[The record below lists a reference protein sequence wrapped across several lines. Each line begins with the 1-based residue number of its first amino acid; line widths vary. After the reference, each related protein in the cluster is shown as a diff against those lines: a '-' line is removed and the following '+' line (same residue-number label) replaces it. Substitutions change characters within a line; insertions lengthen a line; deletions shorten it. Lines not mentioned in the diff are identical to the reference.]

1 MIGNFIVVKMKKCF
15 IPFLILGISLLY
27 SCTEEAEEIIAEE
40 DEAIVDEAPS
50 NVEKVEME
58 FKAGNDA
65 VSRTILTTDNAVN
78 WEAGDAISLF
88 DPDSNNKFTTSS
100 SGASVTFTGSAQDN
114 QDTYYA
120 LYPYDA
126 EATISGSIITTTLPA
141 EQTAREGSFDKMLNP
156 SVAKSGND
164 KILKFKNACA
174 VVKFTLGSVPDGKN
188 IVKAM
193 FRGNNGESL
202 AGPIQIDASSET
214 PVANVQT
221 DFAGTEV
228 TLSGEFTSGK
238 TYYFVTV
245 PAVLTSGLTLVFYDG
260 NNHEGKKVGQ
270 KSTTLTAGRILNLG
284 EVTPGDFVPSQG
296 YEIINDVYHI
306 YNADGLIKWATQNDA
321 KSSNVIL
328 QADIDMSGEEWTP
341 IGSGMSYGYSGDF
354 DGNGKYIKNLKVN
367 VTAGNA
373 GFFGGLA
380 EGAKVHD
387 IKFTGAEIT
396 GSSSVGVI
404 AGESLGIIDRCNVRN
419 SKVTGNNA
427 GGITGNNSVQV
438 NNCNVQDVIINGNYA
453 GGISGVSHG
462 KIEYC
467 TVSGKDTHT
476 QITATGSNNRAGGI
490 VGFTSE
496 EGSVPTSGRVLKC
509 AVYRTDISGNRS
521 GGIAGENGFGTV
533 AQCVVDECIVIHGSL
548 SSSTYL
554 GGVVGYNARGE
565 VVASYCANSTVGADG
580 LTSEAIGGIVGYN
593 MNLTSSPVYVY
604 GCYSTHV
611 SLLGNVSNNNK
622 GAIAG
627 YNNGH
632 VTSCYAVLSED
643 VTEITLVGNEAST
656 GIIDHCVEVGGTNY
670 TDLENAGDLTV
681 TDGTIWVAAEIWE
694 ITASGIPSINADY
707 TGKLVAPV
715 E

>member
-1 MIGNFIVVKMKKCF
+1 MKKCF
-15 IPFLILGISLLY
+15 IPFLILGTLLLY

-65 VSRTILTTDNAVN
+65 VSRTILTTDNAVE
-78 WEAGDAISLF
+78 WESEDAISLF
-88 DPDSNNKFTTSS
+88 DPDSNNRFTTSS

-120 LYPYDA
+120 LYPYNA

-141 EQTAREGSFDKMLNP
+141 EQTARPGSFANMLNP
-156 SVAKSGND
+156 SVAKSGSD
-164 KILKFKNACA
+164 KTLNFKNACA
-174 VVKFTLGSVPDGKN
+174 VVKFTLGSVPDSKN

-193 FRGNNGESL
+193 FRGNNGEAL
-202 AGPIQIDASSET
+202 AGTLNI
-214 PVANVQT
+214 N
-221 DFAGTEV
+221 FAGTTPITTVKEASESEV
-228 TLSGEFTSGK
+228 ILTNSEVFATA
-238 TYYFVTV
+238 TYYYFVV
-245 PAVLTSGLTLVFYDG
+245 APVELKKGLTLVFYDSNG
-260 NNHEGKKVGQ
+260 NEWKRIGGNPI
-270 KSTTLTAGRILNLG
+270 TLTAGRILNLG
-284 EVTPGDFVPSQG
+284 T
-296 YEIINDVYHI
+296 INLDEFKKVVHI
-306 YNADGLIKWATQNDA
+306 STADELIKWAVSDDNLTTDVVLDA
-321 KSSNVIL
+321 E
-328 QADIDMSGEEWTP
+328 IDMTGKKWTP
-341 IGSGMSYGYSGDF
+341 VGSSMNTGEGYSGNF
-354 DGNGKYIKNLKVN
+354 DGNGYTITNLTVSGTGN
-367 VTAGNA
+367 V

-380 EGAKVHD
+380 VGAKIQDV
-387 IKFTGAEIT
+387 KFSNATIT
-396 GSSSVGVI
+396 GDESSYAGVV
-404 AGESLGIIDRCNVRN
+404 AGASFGIIDSCNVIG
-419 SKVTGNNA
+419 SKVTGNYVGA
-427 GGITGNNSVQV
+427 ITGNNSVQV

-496 EGSVPTSGRVLKC
+496 EGNVPTSGRVLKC

-533 AQCVVDECIVIHGSL
+533 AQCVVNNCNITHN
-548 SSSTYL
+548 STGNSADL

-593 MNLTSSPVYVY
+593 MNLPSSPVYVY

-611 SLLGNVSNNNK
+611 SLLGNVSNNNNK

-632 VTSCYAVLSED
+632 VTSCYAVLPDGVSG
-643 VTEITLVGNEAST
+643 IKLVGNNNAT
-656 GIIDHCVEVGGTNY
+656 DGIDHCVEVGRDNY
-670 TDLENAGDLTV
+670 TDLENADNLKV

-707 TGKLVAPV
+707 IGGVSSN
-715 E
+715 

>member
-1 MIGNFIVVKMKKCF
+1 MK
-15 IPFLILGISLLY
+15 
-27 SCTEEAEEIIAEE
+27 
-40 DEAIVDEAPS
+40 APS

-174 VVKFTLGSVPDGKN
+174 VVKFTLGSVPDSKN

-193 FRGNNGESL
+193 FRGNNGEAL
-202 AGPIQIDASSET
+202 AGPIQIDASLAT

-245 PAVLTSGLTLVFYDG
+245 PTELSQGLTLTFYDDSG
-260 NNHEGKKVGQ
+260 NEWKRIGTN
-270 KSTTLTAGRILNLG
+270 KSKLSAGRILNLG
-284 EVTPGDFVPSQG
+284 TITPGEFKKVMRISSVDDLLNWAQSPDRLTTDVVLDVDINMS
-296 YEIINDVYHI
+296 EI
-306 YNADGLIKWATQNDA
+306 T
-321 KSSNVIL
+321 
-328 QADIDMSGEEWTP
+328 WTP
-341 IGSGMSYGYSGDF
+341 VGSSMNTGEGYSGNF
-354 DGNGKYIKNLKVN
+354 DGNGKTITGLTVNNGTGNL
-367 VTAGNA
+367 

-380 EGAKVHD
+380 QGAKVHD
-387 IKFTGAEIT
+387 VVFTGANIIGDT
-396 GSSSVGVI
+396 SSSSAGVV
-404 AGESLGIIDRCNVRN
+404 AGASFGIIDNCSVSN
-419 SKVTGNNA
+419 STVSGSNNA

-490 VGFTSE
+490 VGSTSE
-496 EGSVPTSGRVLKC
+496 EGNVPTSGRVLKC
-509 AVYRTDISGNRS
+509 AVYRTDISGNWS

-580 LTSEAIGGIVGYN
+580 LTSEAIGGIVAYN
-593 MNLTSSPVYVY
+593 MNSTSSPVYVY

-643 VTEITLVGNEAST
+643 VTGITLVGNEVST
-656 GIIDHCVEVGGTNY
+656 GIIDHCVEVGETNY

-707 TGKLVAPV
+707 IGGVSSN
-715 E
+715 

>member
-1 MIGNFIVVKMKKCF
+1 MKKCF

-174 VVKFTLGSVPDGKN
+174 VVKFTLGSVPDSKN

-193 FRGNNGESL
+193 FRGNNGEAL
-202 AGPIQIDASSET
+202 AGPIQIDASLAT

-245 PAVLTSGLTLVFYDG
+245 PTELSQGLTLTFYDDSG
-260 NNHEGKKVGQ
+260 NEWKRIGTN
-270 KSTTLTAGRILNLG
+270 KSKLSAGRILNLG
-284 EVTPGDFVPSQG
+284 TITPGEFKKVMRISSVDDLLNWAQSPDRLTTDVVLDVDINMS
-296 YEIINDVYHI
+296 EI
-306 YNADGLIKWATQNDA
+306 T
-321 KSSNVIL
+321 
-328 QADIDMSGEEWTP
+328 WTP
-341 IGSGMSYGYSGDF
+341 VGSSMNTGEGYSGNF
-354 DGNGKYIKNLKVN
+354 DGNGKTITGLTVNNGTGNL
-367 VTAGNA
+367 

-380 EGAKVHD
+380 QGAKVHD
-387 IKFTGAEIT
+387 VVFTGANIIGDT
-396 GSSSVGVI
+396 SSSSAGVV
-404 AGESLGIIDRCNVRN
+404 AGASFGIIDNCSVSN
-419 SKVTGNNA
+419 STVSGSNNA

-490 VGFTSE
+490 VGSTSE
-496 EGSVPTSGRVLKC
+496 EGNVPTSGRVLKC
-509 AVYRTDISGNRS
+509 AVYRTDISGNWS

-580 LTSEAIGGIVGYN
+580 LTSEAIGGIVAYN
-593 MNLTSSPVYVY
+593 MNSTSSPVYVY

-632 VTSCYAVLSED
+632 VTSCYAVLPD
-643 VTEITLVGNEAST
+643 GVLGIKLVGNNN
-656 GIIDHCVEVGGTNY
+656 GIDHCVEVGGTNY

-707 TGKLVAPV
+707 TGELVAPV

>member
-1 MIGNFIVVKMKKCF
+1 MRRYF
-15 IPFLILGISLLY
+15 IPFLVLGTLLLS
-27 SCTEEAEEIIAEE
+27 SCSKDEMPSE
-40 DEAIVDEAPS
+40 DEIPADTDSSLNAG
-50 NVEKVEME
+50 KVKME
-58 FKAGNDA
+58 FKAGNDP
-65 VSRTILTTDNAVN
+65 VSRTVLVDGDDENKVN
-78 WEAGDAISLF
+78 WEANDTISLF
-88 DPDSNNKFTTSS
+88 DPNSNNIFTTSDG
-100 SGASVTFTGSAQDN
+100 GASVTFTGSAKDGQS
-114 QDTYYA
+114 TYYA
-120 LYPYDA
+120 LYPYNA
-126 EATISGSIITTTLPA
+126 QATISGSIITTTLPA

-156 SVAKSGND
+156 SVAKSGNN

-188 IVKAM
+188 MVKAM

-214 PVANVQT
+214 PVATVQT

-245 PAVLTSGLTLVFYDG
+245 PTELTSGLTLVFYDG
-260 NNHEGKKVGQ
+260 NNHEWKKVGQ

-306 YNADGLIKWATQNDA
+306 YNADGLIKWVTQNDA

-341 IGSGMSYGYSGDF
+341 IGSGMSTGYSGDF

-509 AVYRTDISGNRS
+509 AVYRTDVSGNRS

-632 VTSCYAVLSED
+632 VTSCYAVLPD
-643 VTEITLVGNEAST
+643 GVLGIKLVGNNN
-656 GIIDHCVEVGGTNY
+656 GIDHCVEVGGTNY

-681 TDGTIWVAAEIWE
+681 TDGTIWKAAEIWE

-707 TGKLVAPV
+707 TGELVAPV

>member
-1 MIGNFIVVKMKKCF
+1 MVIEITIMRRYF
-15 IPFLILGISLLY
+15 IPFLVLGTLLLS
-27 SCTEEAEEIIAEE
+27 SCSKDEMPSE
-40 DEAIVDEAPS
+40 DEIPADTDSSLNAG
-50 NVEKVEME
+50 KVKME
-58 FKAGNDA
+58 FKAGNDP
-65 VSRTILTTDNAVN
+65 VSRTVLVDGDDENKVN
-78 WEAGDAISLF
+78 WEANDTISLF
-88 DPDSNNKFTTSS
+88 DPNSNNIFTTSDG
-100 SGASVTFTGSAQDN
+100 GASVTFTGSAKDGQS
-114 QDTYYA
+114 TYYA
-120 LYPYDA
+120 LYPYNA
-126 EATISGSIITTTLPA
+126 QATISGSIITTTLPA

-174 VVKFTLGSVPDGKN
+174 VVKFTLGSVPDSKN

-193 FRGNNGESL
+193 FRGNNGEAL
-202 AGPIQIDASSET
+202 VGPIQIDASLAT
-214 PVANVQT
+214 PVATVQT

-228 TLSGEFTSGK
+228 TLNGEFTSGK
-238 TYYFVTV
+238 TYYFVTA
-245 PAVLTSGLTLVFYDG
+245 PAKLNQGLTLTFYDDSG
-260 NNHEGKKVGQ
+260 NEWKRIGTNASKL
-270 KSTTLTAGRILNLG
+270 SAGRILNLG
-284 EVTPGDFVPSQG
+284 TIIPGEFKKIVHITTANDLINWAESPDRLTTDVVLDVDINMS
-296 YEIINDVYHI
+296 EI
-306 YNADGLIKWATQNDA
+306 T
-321 KSSNVIL
+321 
-328 QADIDMSGEEWTP
+328 WTP
-341 IGSGMSYGYSGDF
+341 VGSSMNTGEGYSGNF
-354 DGNGKYIKNLKVN
+354 DGNGKTITGLTVNNGTGNL
-367 VTAGNA
+367 

-380 EGAKVHD
+380 QGAKVHD
-387 IKFTGAEIT
+387 VVFTGANII
-396 GSSSVGVI
+396 GDASSSAGVV
-404 AGESLGIIDRCNVRN
+404 AGASLGIIDNCSVSN
-419 SKVTGNNA
+419 STVLGSNNA

-438 NNCNVQDVIINGNYA
+438 NNCNVQDVTINGNYA

-580 LTSEAIGGIVGYN
+580 LTSESIGGIVAYN
-593 MNLTSSPVYVY
+593 MNSTSSPVYVY

-632 VTSCYAVLSED
+632 VTSCYAVLPDGVSG
-643 VTEITLVGNEAST
+643 IKLVGNNNAT
-656 GIIDHCVEVGGTNY
+656 DGIDHCVEVGETNY

-681 TDGTIWVAAEIWE
+681 TDGTIWKAAEIWE